1 MQAAPTLSIVIPCY
15 NEGDILERTYQQ
27 LSAYLD
33 EKDWHGAL
41 PKTWEIIFVND
52 GSKDRTDEVVTA
64 LMAKD
69 ARVRLCTYPHNGGQG
84 KALQT
89 GFAAARGEWIFCVDA
104 DLDYGPDHIER
115 FLRESVQHT
124 ADLVVGSPYMAGG
137 QALNVPRVRLLM
149 SKAANWYFSRIFSIG
164 ISTFTG
170 IVRLYRRTSLERL
183 MLTSRDKD
191 ILPEIIIKAH
201 ALGMNIVETPA
212 TLCWKPEIQKT
223 RGRGAG
229 IITTGRKAFAHFLW
243 GVVENPLFFFSLPIL
258 LAIVGL
264 IWFTSAVIYL
274 FCRDYTSTPRGV
286 LPDITTTFST
296 LIQQNPQTFVAM
308 FSFFFTTLILSCIGL
323 IIYQNKIKKD
333 HDFLYFT
340 LLSDRLRQD

>member
-15 NEGDILERTYQQ
+15 NEGDILERSYQQ

-33 EKDWHGAL
+33 EKDWQGAL

-52 GSKDRTDEVVTA
+52 GSKDRTDEVVSA

-89 GFAAARGEWIFCVDA
+89 GFAAARGQWVFCVDA

-115 FLRESVQHT
+115 FLRESLQQN
-124 ADLVVGSPYMAGG
+124 ADIVVGSCYMPGG
-137 QALNVPRVRLLM
+137 QAMNVPRVRLLM
-149 SKAANWYFSRIFSIG
+149 SKAANWYFSRIFRIG
-164 ISTFTG
+164 ICTFTA
-170 IVRLYRRTSLERL
+170 IVRLYRRESLHRL
-183 MLTSRDKD
+183 MLISRDKD
-191 ILPEIIIKAH
+191 ILPEIIVKAH
-201 ALGMNIVETPA
+201 ALGMKIVETPA
-212 TLCWKPEIQKT
+212 TLCWKPEIQQT

-258 LAIVGL
+258 LSIVGL
-264 IWFTSAVIYL
+264 IWFTGAVLLL
-274 FCRDYTSTPRGV
+274 FCQEYASSPRGILADV
-286 LPDITTTFST
+286 TATLSAIT
-296 LIQQNPQTFVAM
+296 QQNPQTFLAL
-308 FSFFFTTLILSCIGL
+308 FSFFFTTMILSCIGL

-333 HDFLYFT
+333 HDFVYFT
-340 LLSDRLRQD
+340 LLSDRLRQG